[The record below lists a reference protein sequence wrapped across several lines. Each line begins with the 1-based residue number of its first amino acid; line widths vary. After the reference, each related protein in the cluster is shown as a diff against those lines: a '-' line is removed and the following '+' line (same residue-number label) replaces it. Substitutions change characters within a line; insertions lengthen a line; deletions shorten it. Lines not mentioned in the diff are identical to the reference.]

1 MQVYSR
7 TGHALLSLFRAVAS
21 SHELL
26 PTSKITN
33 AEQKQEA
40 SARGEAE
47 LRTQVELEMPPPVAG
62 GRRFRFFWFVL
73 HAPVCVLCLSPIGA
87 SASASGLWPQ
97 KPKGPLSS
105 EVLKR

>member
-47 LRTQVELEMPPPVAG
+47 LRTQVELETGDAAAG
-62 GRRFRFFWFVL
+62 RRRRFRFFLVCAPCSSLCFVF
-73 HAPVCVLCLSPIGA
+73 
-87 SASASGLWPQ
+87 
-97 KPKGPLSS
+97 KP
-105 EVLKR
+105 